1 MSERDRTARRRLVW
15 LLLTRGDVGAEP
27 LRSDG
32 MPALRPPP
40 APEPRGIRATDHA
53 ADHNLRRPGT

>member
-1 MSERDRTARRRLVW
+1 MTERDRAARRRLVW

-32 MPALRPPP
+32 QPALRPPP
-40 APEPRGIRATDHA
+40 ASEPRAIRAADPA